1 MDPNQSLM
9 RGAKAASE
17 AVGSAVRSVR
27 RTPWGRI
34 ARNVGEAI
42 ERPMRYLRAAA
53 PGLAYRYRGAQPD
66 PDVGDDVIADRVRSG
81 LGPVTKRLDLPRV
94 HVMVEDHVALLHGEV
109 ASGEQARLI
118 EAAAMR
124 VSGVIGVESHLHLG
138 LIAGD
143 TRPKEGN
150 APMPSDAM
158 IKLMDAAASA
168 GAHDARAAV
177 HAVLC
182 GFADRL
188 PENERRHVFTHL
200 PEDVRQLA
208 GPPQRIGVVPASKVK
223 TVRELVAA
231 VIAQGGIQPSRA
243 GEITQAVVHALR
255 MLVPEED
262 RDVAAVLPQELRVL
276 WEAAPVG

>member
-1 MDPNQSLM
+1 M

-17 AVGSAVRSVR
+17 AVGAAVRSVR
-27 RTPWGRI
+27 STPWGRI
-34 ARNVGEAI
+34 ARTVGEAV
-42 ERPMRYLRAAA
+42 ERPVRYLRAAA

-66 PDVGDDVIADRVRSG
+66 PDAGDDVIADRVRSA
-81 LGPVTKRLDLPRV
+81 LGSVTKRLDIPRV
-94 HVMVEDHVALLHGEV
+94 HVMVEDHVVLLHGEV
-109 ASGEQARLI
+109 ASDEQARTI
-118 EAAAMR
+118 ESAAMR

-143 TRPKEGN
+143 TRPSVGTQ
-150 APMPSDAM
+150 APRPSEAM

-188 PENERRHVFTHL
+188 PEDERRHVFTHL

-208 GPPQRIGVVPASKVK
+208 GPRRIGEVPATKVK

-243 GEITQAVVHALR
+243 GEITQAVIHALR
-255 MLVPEED
+255 TLVPEED

-276 WEAAPVG
+276 WEATPVG